1 MVIAVVDELA
11 RAPETLKRLEVGHVA
26 VDSFDHG
33 SYGFGGKGFCIELA
47 MNSVMPASLP
57 P

>member
-26 VDSFDHG
+26 VHSFDHG